1 MRFKTFL
8 FSLAATLGITACA
21 QQNYTDVEL
30 ADFIKLTERDDV
42 QIVDVRTPEEFAQS
56 HIPGAINIDY
66 KNSNFKEKAQKR
78 LDPTRPVAIY
88 CRTGRRSA
96 LASAQL
102 MEIAIF
108 QIYNLK
114 GGIVAW
120 QNANQD
126 LDSGPCEAQ

>member
-8 FSLAATLGITACA
+8 ISLAATLGITACA

-30 ADFIKLTERDDV
+30 ADFIKLIERDDV

-66 KNSNFKEKAQKR
+66 KNSKFKEKAQRR

-102 MEIAIF
+102 MEIANF